1 MLIRSAVVAVAGWLV
16 LGGLALADSA
26 RTPVPEATDK
36 PLQIGRVS
44 HDVSPVG
51 FVYTEAPGAP
61 GVPPDVRRPR
71 HHRTTPAKPV
81 PTRHM
86 AGPGRT
92 AAAN

>member
-1 MLIRSAVVAVAGWLV
+1 MLFRSAVLAVAGWLM
-16 LGGLALADSA
+16 LGGLALSDGA
-26 RTPVPEATDK
+26 RAHEPEATGK

-44 HDVSPVG
+44 HDVSPIG
-51 FVYTEAPGAP
+51 FVYTEAPGVP

-71 HHRTTPAKPV
+71 HHRTTRAKPV